1 MDYQNYGGTG
11 MEMDELLKLMVNK
24 GASDLHLTVPS
35 PPVLR
40 IDGALIPQKD
50 LPPSFY

>member
-1 MDYQNYGGTG
+1 MHI
-11 MEMDELLKLMVNK
+11 DELLKLTVDK

-40 IDGALIPQKD
+40 IDGMLIPQDD
-50 LPPSFY
+50 LPPLTPIHIETVFE